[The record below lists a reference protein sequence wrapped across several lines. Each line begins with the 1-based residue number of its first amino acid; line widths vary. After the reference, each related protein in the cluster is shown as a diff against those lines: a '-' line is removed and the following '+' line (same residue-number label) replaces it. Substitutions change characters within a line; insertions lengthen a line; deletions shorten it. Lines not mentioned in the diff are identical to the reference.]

1 MSEQTEPTGGT
12 AVERDVLRISG
23 PDAEA
28 YLQGQ
33 LSQDL
38 DALAVATST
47 WTFVLQPQGKV
58 DVWARLTKTSAD
70 AFLLDVDAGHGQQL
84 HDRLSRFLL
93 RTKADLELLDWPAV
107 AVRGPAAPHG
117 DVPED
122 VLRLRV
128 VGPGVEGYDLLGP
141 GAELPEGVEPWSL
154 DQLTAYRVVHG
165 VPAMGRELTD
175 ATIPAEVGQWIVDES
190 VSFTKGCFVGQELV
204 ARIDSR
210 GGNVPKRLRVLVL
223 DEPVSEGA
231 EVEADGP
238 ASSVTTAAVSDI
250 HGPVALAYCGR
261 AVEPGATVRVGGV
274 AGVVHE
280 APLG

>member
-12 AVERDVLRISG
+12 AIERDVLRVSG
-23 PDAEA
+23 PDAES

-70 AFLLDVDAGHGQQL
+70 AFLLDVDAGYGQQL

-117 DVPED
+117 DVPEG
-122 VLRLRV
+122 VLRLRAI
-128 VGPGVEGYDLLGP
+128 GPGVEGYDLLGP
-141 GAELPEGVEPWSL
+141 GAEVPEGVEPWSL
-154 DQLTAYRVVHG
+154 DQLTAHRVVHG

-210 GGNVPKRLRVLVL
+210 GGNVPRRLRVLVL

-231 EVEADGP
+231 AVEADGP